1 MFRGCA
7 LLYVPFRNQHTVRSF
22 PIGYM
27 WTRAEAAADGD
38 TPTSWSDEWT
48 VAATQDFSN
57 WLAVP
62 VSLDFRANECG
73 GEDRIQEYTHN
84 LAVKGGQMVARILG
98 TDVLENAE
106 GSRASGSSIAQR

>member
-1 MFRGCA
+1 
-7 LLYVPFRNQHTVRSF
+7 
-22 PIGYM
+22 M
-27 WTRAEAAADGD
+27 WTRADAAVDGD

-73 GEDRIQEYTHN
+73 GEERIREYTHG
-84 LAVKGGQMVARILG
+84 LAARGGEIVARILG

-106 GSRASGSSIAQR
+106 GTRVSLSGRTMLI